1 MTRAHPGLSRRDFLR
16 IGAVAGPAS
25 VVAAGGW
32 DGGPAIEPR
41 LRGFSR
47 LNDWVGERVF
57 QSSHRLGKEYPASAR
72 TTMDNFPSYSITYN
86 QTGSFPSPANAQQ
99 WSLDIGGLV
108 RKPVRL

>member
-1 MTRAHPGLSRRDFLR
+1 MAKGHQGLSRRDFLR

-25 VVAAGGW
+25 VVAACGW

-57 QSSHRLGKEYPASAR
+57 QSSNRLAKQYPVSAR

-86 QTGSFPSPANAQQ
+86 QTGSFPS
-99 WSLDIGGLV
+99 
-108 RKPVRL
+108 